1 MYPKSEAAFAKA
13 SAVIPGGVN
22 SPVRAFKAVNA
33 KPIFIEKGEG
43 ALLFD
48 VDGNEYVD
56 YIGSWGP
63 HLLGHAHPAIIEAV
77 VEAAKRS
84 TSFGAPT
91 IAETTLAELLVE
103 ALPSVD
109 QVRLVNSGTEAA
121 MSAIRLARGFT
132 GRDLIIKFAGCYHG
146 HADCMLIAAGSG
158 ALTHGKPSSAGVP
171 AGTVADTIV
180 LPYNDLAAVEE
191 AFKLHGTKIA
201 GIILEPVAGNMGCI
215 VPQRGYLEGLRAIT
229 EKHGSMLI
237 FDEVMTGFRV
247 AWGGAQRVFEITPD
261 ITVLG
266 KVIGGGMPLA
276 AFGARQE
283 IMDCLSPVGSVYQAG
298 TLSGNPVAT
307 AAGYAAL
314 STIKADPKF
323 YDRLEVL
330 GARLAHGLEEAAREV
345 EIDAHI
351 TRFGSM
357 ITIFFRKGPVLNVDD
372 ANASDMDRF
381 GRFHA
386 EMLKRGVYLPPAQ
399 YEAWFISGAHTFEM
413 IDATIAAAKD
423 ALQVVK
429 KN

>member
-1 MYPKSEAAFAKA
+1 MYPKSLEAFERAQAL
-13 SAVIPGGVN
+13 IPGGVN
-22 SPVRAFKAVNA
+22 SPVRAFAAVDG
-33 KPIFIEKGEG
+33 KPVFIERGEG

-48 VDGNEYVD
+48 LDGNEYLD

-63 HLLGHAHPAIIEAV
+63 HLLGHAHPDVINAV

-91 IAETTLAELLVE
+91 EGETQLAQLLVD

-158 ALTHGKPSSAGVP
+158 AMTHGKPSSAGVP
-171 AGTVADTIV
+171 ANTVADTIV

-191 AFKLHGTKIA
+191 AFKLHGKKIA

-247 AWGGAQRVFEITPD
+247 AWGGAQRLFEITPD

-276 AFGARQE
+276 AFGARKE
-283 IMDCLSPVGSVYQAG
+283 IMDHLSPVGGVYQAG

-307 AAGYAAL
+307 AAGFAAL
-314 STIKADPKF
+314 SAIKSDPKF

-330 GARLAHGLEEAAREV
+330 GARLAHGLD
-345 EIDAHI
+345 EIVNELEFDGHV

-357 ITIFFRKGPVLNVDD
+357 ITIFFRKGPVLNAEDSG
-372 ANASDMDRF
+372 NSDMKRF

-423 ALQVVK
+423 AIKAIL
-429 KN
+429 